1 MKKLT
6 LENLFN
12 CLSDLKSNT
21 IVTVEGVGEKF
32 TCKYKDIS
40 PAIRDWEVEN
50 AHFSRD
56 VNGEIWE
63 DYFTV
68 KLKVPK

>member
-40 PAIRDWEVEN
+40 PAIRNWEVEN
-50 AHFSRD
+50 ARFNRD
-56 VNGEIWE
+56 CSGEIWE

-68 KLKVPK
+68 RLKMPK